1 MKLKSQPDDFCVE
14 EITSVKPSQG
24 PFSLYKLSKCGLG
37 TPEAIQY
44 ILHKWQLPR
53 NVISYG
59 GMKDR
64 HARTIQ
70 YLSIHRGPRS
80 GLTDKSFGLD
90 YLGACPRPYN
100 SKDIVANRF
109 HLRLRGIAPGD
120 IERLS
125 ARCEMVADSG
135 VINYFDDQRFG
146 SIGYCGEIIAVPWCQ
161 GNYERTLYLAMA
173 EPNSHDRPRE
183 KDQKQ
188 ILRDYWGQWEKCK
201 AMLDRSH
208 RRSVVTYLVDH
219 PTDFRRAVALI
230 RQDLR
235 GIYVAA
241 FQSWVWNRWVSAL
254 IESKVG
260 ANDITKMDS
269 KCGPLNIPCLSI
281 KSLGS
286 EVAGILK
293 SDLPLPSARQH
304 DWPAGTLDTL
314 HEVLAP
320 LQMDVK
326 QMRLKYPRDTFFSR
340 GFRPVTLRVQGMQYG
355 WEDDTLNPGMK
366 CLKLSFDLIRG
377 AYATMVVRCLFAGQN
392 NDASEMAM
400 GIEEGDA
407 EGTSIEG
414 NSDDYSVDEGKGSEV
429 PAIPKAT
436 DDLSSPAASVEQ
448 SIED

>member
-1 MKLKSQPDDFCVE
+1 MKLKSQPEDFCVE
-14 EITSVKPSQG
+14 EITSVKPTHGQ
-24 PFSLYKLSKCGLG
+24 FSFYKLNKCGLG

-53 NVISYG
+53 NTISYG

-64 HARTIQ
+64 HAETVQ
-70 YLSIHRGPRS
+70 YLTIHRGPRS
-80 GLTDKSFGLD
+80 GLTDKSFTLD
-90 YLGACPRPYN
+90 YLGAVPRPYN

-109 HLRLRGIAPGD
+109 HLKLRGIAPEEVD
-120 IERLS
+120 RLS
-125 ARCEMVADSG
+125 QRCEMVAKSG

-146 SIGYCGEIIAVPWCQ
+146 SMGFCGEIIAVPWCL

-208 RRSVVTYLVDH
+208 RRSIVTYLVDH

-254 IESKVG
+254 LDSKV
-260 ANDITKMDS
+260 ASTDITKMSS
-269 KCGPLNIPCLSI
+269 KCGLLSIPCQSIDALPAEVSGLLS
-281 KSLGS
+281 S
-286 EVAGILK
+286 E
-293 SDLPLPSARQH
+293 LPLPSARQH
-304 DWPAGTLDTL
+304 DWPNGTLDTL
-314 HEVLAP
+314 QRVLEP
-320 LQMDVK
+320 LQMDVR

-340 GFRPVTLRVQGMQYG
+340 GTRPVTLRAQAMKHS
-355 WEDDTLNPGMK
+355 WENDGLNTGMK

-377 AYATMVVRCLFAGQN
+377 AYATMVVRCLFAGQR
-392 NDASEMAM
+392 DEASELANW
-400 GIEEGDA
+400 IEDGVVEGA
-407 EGTSIEG
+407 SIEG
-414 NSDDYSVDEGKGSEV
+414 DHEGTEPVVSGNVAGQRDDGSAEDVIDDANSSA
-429 PAIPKAT
+429 P
-436 DDLSSPAASVEQ
+436 
-448 SIED
+448 